1 MNQTIKKYAL
11 FNASCLALIVTSM
24 TFAVRAKLEGVLE
37 TDFELTSTEIGL
49 AFAPAFWG
57 FTLAMI
63 IGGPLVDYF
72 GIKKIV
78 WMAFFSHLVGIV
90 LTIFSTEFYSFFL
103 GTMFIGI
110 GNGMVEAA
118 CNPLVASLF
127 PENKTKMLNRFHVW
141 FPGGI
146 VIGSLIG
153 YFMMDILGLPWQAL
167 VAVLFIP
174 LVLYGI
180 LFMGKDLPKTERVAM
195 GVSNKQ
201 MWKAVVSPLFLLM
214 GFCML
219 LTASTELGTN
229 QRIESLLSETGV
241 SGILILAFVNGIMA
255 IGRGFAGPVV
265 KKLDTT
271 GMLLFSAIFS
281 CIGLLWLSNTS
292 GAMVFAAAFVFA
304 IGITYFWPTML
315 SFVAERIPESG
326 ALGLS
331 LMGGLGMFSV
341 SIVLPV
347 MGSFMDADS
356 GASTLSYVAILP
368 AILTIIFFFLFMK
381 FKGNKIQRDVKAEE
395 ALS

>member
-1 MNQTIKKYAL
+1 MNNTIKRAAL

-118 CNPLVASLF
+118 CNPLVASLY

-146 VIGSLIG
+146 VVGSLIG
-153 YFMMDILGLPWQAL
+153 YLMMDILSLPWQFL
-167 VAVLFIP
+167 VAVLFVP
-174 LVLYGI
+174 LVLYGV
-180 LFMGKDLPKTERVAM
+180 LFMGKELPKTERVAM
-195 GVSNKQ
+195 GVSNKE

-229 QRIESLLSETGV
+229 QRIEALLSGTGV

-255 IGRGFAGPVV
+255 IGRGLAGPVV
-265 KKLDTT
+265 KRLDTT
-271 GMLLFSAIFS
+271 GMLLFSAVFS
-281 CIGLLWLSNTS
+281 CIGLIWLSNAS
-292 GAMVFAAAFVFA
+292 GPLVFAAAFVFA
-304 IGITYFWPTML
+304 IGVTYFWPTML

-347 MGSFMDADS
+347 MGKFMDADS

-368 AILTIIFFFLFMK
+368 AVLIVIFFFLFLK
-381 FKGNKIQRDVKAEE
+381 FRGRKIERDMEPKKV
-395 ALS
+395 LS